1 MCDMSTPDARPNMMH
16 RKCGVLPAPG
26 DAKLTGEAFF
36 FAQATNSATVRT
48 EDEPGTASANEWS
61 HTLATGLKSRMESNR
76 GFLYRCGVSARTL
89 EGVNRK
95 LNSVDDAWRTAVAA
109 SWPAAPDLF
118 STMTGE
124 PTIGESNGVSTRA
137 KASAASAGGKP
148 TTILAAVARAQ
159 GNGPGTAAG
168 PAAL

>member
-1 MCDMSTPDARPNMMH
+1 MCDMSTPDARPNMMP
-16 RKCGVLPAPG
+16 RKCGELPAPG

-137 KASAASAGGKP
+137 KASAVPPGGKP
-148 TTILAAVARAQ
+148 TTIFAAVACAEVNAQ
-159 GNGPGTAAG
+159 GNAG
-168 PAAL
+168 A

>member
-1 MCDMSTPDARPNMMH
+1 
-16 RKCGVLPAPG
+16 
-26 DAKLTGEAFF
+26 
-36 FAQATNSATVRT
+36 
-48 EDEPGTASANEWS
+48 EDEPGTPSANEWS

-137 KASAASAGGKP
+137 KASAVPPGGQP
-148 TTILAAVARAQ
+148 TTILAAVACAWV
-159 GNGPGTAAG
+159 NAPGKAAA
-168 PAAL
+168 PAAMRRNCLRESWEFIAVS